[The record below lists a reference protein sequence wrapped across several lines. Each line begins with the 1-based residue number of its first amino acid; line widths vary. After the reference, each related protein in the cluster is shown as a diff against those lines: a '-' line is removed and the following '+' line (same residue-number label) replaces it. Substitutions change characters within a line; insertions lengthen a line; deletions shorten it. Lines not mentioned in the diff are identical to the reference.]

1 MQLESV
7 CVSIKM
13 FVNAVAVM
21 ERPGNISKIVVAPA
35 ALLELEEQP

>member
-13 FVNAVAVM
+13 FVNAVAM